1 MEDGLFLVVPVYA
14 KELLQFLA
22 SVKVVSFSLICNS
35 QAAVLAQ
42 FAEGEVVE
50 LLADGAGGVGDQP
63 RGAQVVGGP
72 PFCA

>member
-1 MEDGLFLVVPVYA
+1 M
-14 KELLQFLA
+14 LLEQFLTG
-22 SVKVVSFSLICNS
+22 VKVVSFCLICNS

-42 FAEGEVVE
+42 FAKGEVVE